1 MNARREPLRV
11 AFYCD
16 AHEVGGA
23 EIMLGHLVAD
33 LSPRVEAT
41 ILGTDPRVV
50 ERIAANRRPIT
61 TVVLPR
67 IERKRNGRAIA
78 AHVRAIRRARPDV
91 LHVNLNRPWGSQ
103 WAVLAGLCM
112 PRVKVVAVEQFPRQS
127 ERLRHRLYMRL
138 ALPMLDA
145 HVTVADIPA
154 RVVAG
159 IARVPRASIK
169 TIPNGVP
176 DVPLRSLPRPAEG
189 FIVGSLGR
197 LEEQKGF
204 DILLRSL
211 TELPDVTAVVVGDG
225 SGRQGLIEF
234 SESLGISDRV
244 VFPGWSDRARDH
256 LTTFDVFVL
265 PSRGEA
271 LPLSILE
278 AMFAGLPVVAA
289 DVGGIGEAV
298 VDGETG
304 SLVPPN
310 DPIALAGAI
319 RELLADPARRRDM
332 GRRARDRAHQRFTA
346 EAMAA
351 QFEVLYDEL
360 AR

>member
-1 MNARREPLRV
+1 V

-16 AHEVGGA
+16 AHEMGGA

-41 ILGTDPRVV
+41 ILGTDRRVV
-50 ERIAANRRPIT
+50 ERVAAQRRQIT
-61 TVVLPR
+61 SVVLPP
-67 IERKRNGRAIA
+67 IKRKRDGRAIA
-78 AHVRAIRRARPDV
+78 AHVRAIRRVRPDV

-127 ERLRHRLYMRL
+127 RRLRHRVYMRL

-145 HVTVADIPA
+145 HVTVADAPA
-154 RVVAG
+154 RVVAE
-159 IARVPRASIK
+159 IARVPRASIR
-169 TIPNGVP
+169 TIANGVP
-176 DVPLRSLPRPAEG
+176 DLLLEPLPRPAEG
-189 FIVGSLGR
+189 AVVGSLGR

-211 TELPDVTAVVVGDG
+211 SELPDVTAVIVGDG
-225 SGRQGLIEF
+225 SGRQRLIGLT
-234 SESLGISDRV
+234 ESLGISDRV

-278 AMFAGLPVVAA
+278 AMFAGLPVVASN
-289 DVGGIGEAV
+289 VGGIREAV

-304 SLVPPN
+304 VLVPPD
-310 DPIALAGAI
+310 DPVALGGAL
-319 RELLADPARRRDM
+319 RELLADPARRGEM
-332 GRRARDRAHQRFTA
+332 GRRARERALRHFTA
-346 EAMAA
+346 GAMAA
-351 QFEVLYDEL
+351 QFEALYDEL